1 MENIFNLFQERFISL
16 LARFDISYKRYFHK
30 KINFDDKLIGIIG
43 ARGVGKTTFLLQLL
57 KENQL
62 HITKKLYVSADS
74 IEFSDVSLFEF
85 AKYFES
91 IGGEILVI
99 DEIHKYKDF
108 EKHLKQIYDFLNL
121 KVLFSGSSAIKL
133 EHSKTD
139 LSRRA
144 TLYKVN
150 GLSYR
155 EFLELKLGISLKA
168 YSLYEILENH
178 LEITYEILK
187 ILKPLEHW
195 KEYLQK
201 GFYPFYFENPETY
214 YIKLEQIINTVIET
228 DLPFVFKID
237 VENLI
242 KLKKLVKLI
251 CVSEPYELNLSKLAK
266 KIEINRITLYKYI
279 DYLYRGDILF
289 ILKPTQKG
297 DSIFT
302 KPEKIYMNNTN
313 LNYCYCEN
321 PKIGT
326 IRETFIMSMLRENHK
341 IEYPKKGDV
350 KVDEKYTFE
359 IGGKNKNQIQI
370 KNVENSYLIIDD
382 IEVGTKNKIPLWL
395 LGFLY

>member
-16 LARFDISYKRYFHK
+16 LARFNIKYKRYFYQ
-30 KINFDDKLIGIIG
+30 KINLNDKLIGIIG
-43 ARGVGKTTFLLQLL
+43 ARGVGKTTFLLQFL
-57 KENQL
+57 KENKL
-62 HITKKLYVSADS
+62 PVSKKLYISADS

-91 IGGEILVI
+91 IGGEILVV
-99 DEIHKYKDF
+99 DEIHKYKNF
-108 EKHLKQIYDFLNL
+108 EKHLKQIYDFLNI
-121 KVLFSGSSAIKL
+121 KVLFSGSSAIRL

-144 TLYKVN
+144 TIYKVN

-155 EFLELKLGISLKA
+155 EFLELKLGVSLKS
-168 YSLYEILENH
+168 YTLEEILENH
-178 LEITYEILK
+178 IEISYEILK

-228 DLPFVFKID
+228 DLPFVFNIE

-251 CVSEPYELNLSKLAK
+251 CISEPYELNLSKLAQ
-266 KIEINRITLYKYI
+266 KIEINRATLYKYI
-279 DYLYRGDILF
+279 EYLHRGDILF
-289 ILKPTQKG
+289 ILKSSQKG
-297 DSIFT
+297 DRIFT

-313 LNYCYCEN
+313 LNYCYCGN
-321 PKIGT
+321 PKIGI
-326 IRETFIMSMLRENHK
+326 IRETFIMSMLRENHN
-341 IEYPKKGDV
+341 IEYPKKGDIRI
-350 KVDEKYTFE
+350 DGKYTLE
-359 IGGKNKNQIQI
+359 VGGKSKKQNQI
-370 KNVENSYLIIDD
+370 KNVKNSFLAVDD
-382 IEVGTKNKIPLWL
+382 IEVGTGNKIPLWL
-395 LGFLY
+395 FGFLY

>member
-1 MENIFNLFQERFISL
+1 MENIFSLFQERFISL
-16 LARFDISYKRYFHK
+16 LARFDISYKRYFYK
-30 KINFDDKLIGIIG
+30 KINLNDKLIGIIG
-43 ARGVGKTTFLLQLL
+43 ARGVGKTTFLLQFL

-62 HITKKLYVSADS
+62 PISKKLYVSADS
-74 IEFSDVSLFEF
+74 IEFSDISLFEF
-85 AKYFES
+85 AKHFES
-91 IGGEILVI
+91 VGGEILVI

-108 EKHLKQIYDFLNL
+108 EKHLKQIYDFLNI
-121 KVLFSGSSAIKL
+121 KVLFSGSSAIRL

-144 TLYKVN
+144 TIYKVN
-150 GLSYR
+150 GMSYR
-155 EFLELKLGISLKA
+155 EFLELKLGVSLKS
-168 YSLYEILENH
+168 YSLKEILENH
-178 LEITYEILK
+178 TDISYEILK
-187 ILKPLEHW
+187 TLKPLQHW

-228 DLPFVFKID
+228 DLPFVFKIE

-251 CVSEPYELNLSKLAK
+251 CVSEPYEINLSKLAQ
-266 KIEINRITLYKYI
+266 KIEINRATLYKYI
-279 DYLYRGDILF
+279 DYLHRGDILF
-289 ILKPTQKG
+289 ILKSTQKG

-326 IRETFIMSMLRENHK
+326 IRETFMVSMLRENHK
-341 IEYPKKGDV
+341 IEYPKKGDIR
-350 KVDEKYTFE
+350 VDGEYTFE
-359 IGGKNKNQIQI
+359 VGGKNKKQTQI
-370 KNVENSYLIIDD
+370 KGMKNSFLVIDN
-382 IEVGTKNKIPLWL
+382 IEVGTRNRIPLWL
-395 LGFLY
+395 FGFLY